1 MKQLKLFFFFVLTV
15 LYVQSLSA
23 QTEDKSLLSVDRI
36 FNSRDFMGE
45 FAGQTRWIDNGKYYT
60 TLEGSKD
67 VSGGK
72 DIVKYETESGKREIM
87 VSAKFLIPEVETK
100 PLGISNYIWS
110 PNRNFLMI
118 YTNTARV
125 WRQNTKGD
133 YWVLDLKINKLHK
146 LGGDAKP
153 STLMFAK
160 FSPDEK
166 KVGYVREHNV
176 YAENLSDGKIAQ
188 LTFDG
193 STTII
198 NGTFDWVYEEELDL
212 RDGFRWSPDSKSI
225 AYWQL
230 NASGIGVFY
239 LINDTDSLYSK
250 VVPVQ
255 YPKVGTTNSACKV
268 GVVNADGG
276 EIVWMKV
283 PGDPRNNYI
292 ARMDWAANSNEIVLQ
307 HLNRKQNQN
316 NVILGNSKTGEVKT
330 ILTETDAAWID
341 INDDLNWLKNGKE
354 FTWVSE
360 RDSWR
365 HIYLVS
371 RDGKKIKLLTP
382 GNYDVIDVQSIDEED
397 GWIYFMASPDNAAQR
412 YLYRVSM
419 DGKGKLERI
428 TPKEFSGGNSYQ
440 ISDGVNYAIHS
451 YSNFD
456 TPSISNL
463 INLPDHKVIRKL
475 VENKQL
481 REKIT
486 ALKRAPTEFFKI
498 DIGNGVV
505 LDGWMMKPY
514 NFDPTK
520 KYPVL
525 FSVYTEPAGQTVVD
539 RWGGSGYLWH
549 LMFAQE
555 GYIIMSVDNRGTP
568 APRGREWRKAI
579 YKKIGILNS
588 ADQADAVKAL
598 LQKYSFMDADRI
610 GVWGWSGGGSATLN
624 AMFRYPD
631 LYKTGMAVAPVG
643 HEKLYDTI
651 YQERYMGLI
660 SENPEVYEDGS
671 PVNVAKNLKGNL
683 LIVHGTG
690 DDNVHYQGTEL
701 VINELVKNNKPFT
714 MMAYPNRTHGIYEG
728 PGTTLHLYNL
738 LTRYLHTNLPAG
750 AK

>member
-1 MKQLKLFFFFVLTV
+1 MQVNKLILFLFATLIVG
-15 LYVQSLSA
+15 QLSA
-23 QTEDKSLLSVDRI
+23 QEVDKSFLTIDRI
-36 FNSRDFMGE
+36 FNSNDFSSE
-45 FAGQTRWIDNGKYYT
+45 QFGQACFIEEGKYYT
-60 TLEGSKD
+60 TLEKSAD
-67 VSGGK
+67 VPDGR
-72 DIVKYETESGKREIM
+72 DIVKYETETGVREVM
-87 VSAKFLIPEVETK
+87 VSAKLLIPEGQTK

-110 PNRNFLMI
+110 PNRNLLMI

-125 WRQNTKGD
+125 WRQNTKGN
-133 YWVLDLKINKLHK
+133 YWVLDLKTNKLQK
-146 LGGDAKP
+146 LGGVAKP

-160 FSPDEK
+160 LSPDEK
-166 KVGYVREHNV
+166 KVGYVKEHNV
-176 YAENLSDGKIAQ
+176 YVENLSDGKITQ

-230 NASGIGVFY
+230 DASGIGVFN
-239 LINDTDSLYSK
+239 LINNTDSIYSK
-250 VVPVQ
+250 IIPVQ
-255 YPKVGTTNSACKV
+255 YPKVGTTNSSCRV
-268 GVVNADGG
+268 GVISTSGG
-276 EIVWMKV
+276 ETVWMKV
-283 PGDPRNNYI
+283 QGNLRNNYI
-292 ARMDWAANSNEIVLQ
+292 ARMDWAANSDEIMLQ
-307 HLNRKQNQN
+307 YLNRKQNKN
-316 NVILGNSKTGEVKT
+316 EVMLGNAKNGEAKT

-341 INDDLNWLKNGKE
+341 INDDLNWMKNGKE

-360 RDSWR
+360 RDGWR
-365 HIYLVS
+365 HIYLIS
-371 RDGKKIKLLTP
+371 RDGKKTKLLTP
-382 GNYDVIDVQSIDEED
+382 GNYDVIDVQSVDEKD
-397 GWIYFMASPDNAAQR
+397 GWIYFMGSPDNAAQR

-419 DGKGKLERI
+419 DGKGKMERI
-428 TPKEFSGGNSYQ
+428 TPKEFSGSNSYQ

-463 INLPDHKVIRKL
+463 ISLPDHKVIRKL
-475 VENKQL
+475 VENKEL

-486 ALKRAPTEFFKI
+486 ALKKLQTDFFQI
-498 DIGNGVV
+498 DIGDGVV

-514 NFDPTK
+514 SFDPSK

-525 FSVYTEPAGQTVVD
+525 FHVYTEPAGQTVVD

-549 LMFAQE
+549 LMLSQE
-555 GYIIMSVDNRGTP
+555 GYIIVSVDNRGTP
-568 APRGREWRKAI
+568 APRGREWRKSI
-579 YKKIGILNS
+579 YKKIGVLNS
-588 ADQADAVKAL
+588 GNQAAAVKAL
-598 LQKYSFMDADRI
+598 LEKNSFMDADRI

-631 LYKTGMAVAPVG
+631 IYKTGMAVAPVG

-660 SENPEVYEDGS
+660 SENPEVYEEGS
-671 PVNVAKNLKGNL
+671 PVNFAKNLKGNL
-683 LIVHGTG
+683 LLVHGTG

-701 VINELVKNNKPFT
+701 VINELIKNNKPFT

-728 PGTTLHLYNL
+728 AGTTLHLYNL